1 MLACFPRTGLALRP
15 RRTLR
20 GSSREAPVGHRW
32 LGGDDC
38 ALRCG
43 RPPCTDWYQQLP
55 AARTLLYLLKKELVP
70 TATFLVT
77 TRTVTDGA
85 SNDCRWVEV
94 YGDPGVTKGDQEGI
108 SSGTSGTE
116 RKPMKSRSGSG
127 RAQLCSAP
135 APRPSAAGPC
145 VGPEATDAR
154 CPASRGAPT
163 RCLRQRVRG
172 GRADWPTQ
180 RWLAQRG
187 APAPGRAG
195 LWSSSFTGARE
206 EAVGPGRLRAPLIH
220 GLLKLNILWEAVV
233 CGDCVSFAHQ
243 SFQML
248 LGPCSTCCR
257 EGRGRRGH
265 PDAPGAEGA
274 SDRKLLPASG
284 GSSLSGS

>member
-1 MLACFPRTGLALRP
+1 MWAAPLYRLAPAAPGGQNPPLPAEEGTGPHGHLPGHDQDRH
-15 RRTLR
+15 RRGLKRLSLGRGLR
-20 GSSREAPVGHRW
+20 GS
-32 LGGDDC
+32 
-38 ALRCG
+38 
-43 RPPCTDWYQQLP
+43 
-55 AARTLLYLLKKELVP
+55 
-70 TATFLVT
+70 
-77 TRTVTDGA
+77 
-85 SNDCRWVEV
+85 
-94 YGDPGVTKGDQEGI
+94 GVTEGDQEGI

-163 RCLRQRVRG
+163 RHLRQRVRG

-206 EAVGPGRLRAPLIH
+206 DVVGPGRLRAPLIH
-220 GLLKLNILWEAVV
+220 GLLKLNILWKAVD
-233 CGDCVSFAHQ
+233 CEDCVSFAHQ

-265 PDAPGAEGA
+265 PDASGAEGA
-274 SDRKLLPASG
+274 SDRKLLPASD
-284 GSSLSGS
+284 GSFRFRAPEQRPREARGR